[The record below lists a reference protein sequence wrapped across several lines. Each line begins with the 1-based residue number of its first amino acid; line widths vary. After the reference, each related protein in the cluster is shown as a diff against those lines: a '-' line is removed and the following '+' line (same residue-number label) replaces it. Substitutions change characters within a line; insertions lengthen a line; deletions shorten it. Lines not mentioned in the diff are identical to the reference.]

1 MVGVVPC
8 NVDPSGCNFLL
19 GPQIL
24 YLAVL
29 NLLVPNHIKAGS
41 PHSCL
46 CLCTLSLLTLWQYVC
61 MGRLVGP
68 FSADF
73 RFCLR
78 PTADP
83 NLVAGASPPL
93 RELGLGLGDR
103 SPDPTPW
110 VCKTRPGR
118 SGALCVECRFEC
130 HVMAEFSRCSG
141 YTLSFG
147 LPP

>member
-8 NVDPSGCNFLL
+8 NFDPSGCNFLL

-29 NLLVPNHIKAGS
+29 ILVPNHIKAGS

-46 CLCTLSLLTLWQYVC
+46 CLCTLSLLTLWQTCVW
-61 MGRLVGP
+61 GGLSGL
-68 FSADF
+68 FQLIFDF
-73 RFCLR
+73 VFG

-118 SGALCVECRFEC
+118 SGAPCVECRFEC